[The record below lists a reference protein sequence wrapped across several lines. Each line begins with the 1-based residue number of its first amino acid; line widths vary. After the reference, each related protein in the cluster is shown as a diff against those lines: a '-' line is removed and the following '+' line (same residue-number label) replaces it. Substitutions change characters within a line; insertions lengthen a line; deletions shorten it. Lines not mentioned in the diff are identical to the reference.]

1 MEGSLYSQH
10 FLFKG
15 PENLW
20 ILESLGAPKT
30 GRPPSPGATVLGLSS
45 SVPDSLQRTGEVL
58 VLLSTTSPFLS
69 HWVYVNEV
77 TFGKHPRRG
86 AGCQGNEVCVEGW
99 NFQSLVLISG
109 EGKGT
114 GCGVHQSCLCNKASV
129 MAKWRGFRELP
140 GRGTKPPPRRG
151 AKSSMVLLGTSPR
164 VSFIELL
171 ISIF

>member
-1 MEGSLYSQH
+1 MES
-10 FLFKG
+10 F
-15 PENLW
+15 
-20 ILESLGAPKT
+20 GAPET
-30 GRPPSPGATVLGLSS
+30 GLPPSPGATLFGLSS
-45 SVPDSLQRTGEVL
+45 SVPDSLQRIGEAL
-58 VLLSTTSPFLS
+58 VLLSTTSLFLS
-69 HWVYVNEV
+69 HCMDINEV

-86 AGCQGNEVCVEGW
+86 TGCQGNQVCIEGW

-129 MAKWRGFRELP
+129 IAKWRGFRELP
-140 GRGTKPPPRRG
+140 GWGTKPPPPCG
-151 AKSSMVLLGTSPR
+151 AKSSMVLLGTSPC